1 MNKNSLLN
9 IANFFCQLFKFSIAI
24 SIIIITIIFIH
35 FQLDRSSY
43 SEWKFEEPKND
54 SIIHIETE
62 SYVSQKPQNEQIH
75 YLSGWKIGSLYFN
88 YLKITAI
95 LVFLYLSINQFRT
108 VLKSVRKYETF
119 HQTNVRA
126 FKKIGSYCF
135 LIFGL
140 SIFSYWGFEDY
151 SKSSISISLY
161 ILLIALIAFI
171 LAEIFK
177 EGNNLQEENQLTI

>member
-24 SIIIITIIFIH
+24 AIIIITIIFIH

-54 SIIHIETE
+54 SILHIETE
-62 SYVSQKPQNEQIH
+62 SYVGQKPQNEHIH
-75 YLSGWKIGSLYFN
+75 YLSDWKIGSLYFN

-95 LVFLYLSINQFRT
+95 LIFNYLLISQFRII
-108 VLKSVRKYETF
+108 LKSVRKLETF
-119 HQTNVRA
+119 HQINVRA

-140 SIFSYWGFEDY
+140 SIFSYWEFDDY
-151 SKSSISISLY
+151 TKSSISISLY

-171 LAEIFK
+171 LAEIFQ
-177 EGNNLQEENQLTI
+177 EGNNLLEENQLTV